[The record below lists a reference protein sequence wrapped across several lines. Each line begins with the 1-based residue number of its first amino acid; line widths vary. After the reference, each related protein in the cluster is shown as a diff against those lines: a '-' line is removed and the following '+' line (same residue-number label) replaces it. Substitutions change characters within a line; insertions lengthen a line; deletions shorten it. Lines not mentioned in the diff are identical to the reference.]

1 MRTPLKILAAALL
14 AGGATAAPAA
24 DLIELYEQ
32 ALATNP
38 TLKQSEY
45 TIEQAKAQKDQA
57 MSKLLPQVSAIGT
70 LSWNRYTQ
78 TIPAVTSSVTGK
90 IVTPEHDTTVNYPGT
105 RGVLQARQALFDLPD
120 YLRLQG
126 AGEAVRQTEL
136 ELEATHMSVA
146 ADLVERYFMV
156 LEAADQMSAIQG
168 EKALT
173 EGDMKRIR
181 RMHELQMAP
190 VTDLYEVEA
199 YYQALLTR
207 EIEADNARQVG
218 LEKLRELAGVPVE
231 SVAPLARDNLPG
243 VPGKMDEWVRDA
255 THNNPALIALEHA
268 IEANSKIIASSRA
281 EHLPQVALQ
290 LTETYADNGGF
301 DNRQLSRYT
310 VGSVGMQLSVPIYSG
325 GGIEAAARQAIANY
339 QIAIEKQA
347 QKFREIERETRTAY
361 LDAQAGRARIDSTG
375 REVQAREKARDAQ
388 ERSYELGVATI
399 VAVLESK
406 KNLLQSRFEQA
417 QARYHYIR
425 SLAALRL
432 WAGSLSRQSL
442 EDTNTWLAK
451 TGKK

>member
-1 MRTPLKILAAALL
+1 MRPTPKLLAAALL
-14 AGGATAAPAA
+14 AAAQAAAAA
-24 DLIELYEQ
+24 DLIELYDLALSSNPALKQGEYTVEQ
-32 ALATNP
+32 AR
-38 TLKQSEY
+38 
-45 TIEQAKAQKDQA
+45 AQKDQA
-57 MSKLLPQVSAIGT
+57 LSKLLPQVSAIGT

-78 TIPAVTSSVTGK
+78 TIPATTTSTGK

-105 RGVLQARQALFDLPD
+105 RGVLQARQALFDLPS

-126 AGEAVRQTEL
+126 AAESVRQTEL
-136 ELEATHMSVA
+136 QLEATHMSVA
-146 ADLVERYFMV
+146 AGLVEDYFLV
-156 LEAADQMSAIQG
+156 LEAVDQMAAIQG

-207 EIEADNARQVG
+207 EIEADNARQTG
-218 LEKLRELAGVPVE
+218 LERLRELAGVPVPAI
-231 SVAPLARDNLPG
+231 APLAREKLPE
-243 VPGKMDEWVRDA
+243 VPGKAEDWVRDA
-255 THNNPALIALEHA
+255 TANNPALIALRHA
-268 IEANSKIIASSRA
+268 IEANGKVIASSRA
-281 EHLPQVALQ
+281 EHLPQVSLQ

-310 VGSVGMQLSVPIYSG
+310 VGSVGMQLVVPLYSG
-325 GGIEAAARQAIANY
+325 GGVEAGVREAIANY
-339 QIAIEKQA
+339 QLAQEKQA
-347 QKFREIERETRTAY
+347 QKFREIERETRTAW

-406 KNLLQSRFEQA
+406 KNLLQARFEQA
-417 QARYHYIR
+417 QARYRYIR

-432 WAGSLSRQSL
+432 WAGSLTRQSL
-442 EDTNTWLAK
+442 EDTNAWLARAAK
-451 TGKK
+451 

>member
-1 MRTPLKILAAALL
+1 MRNPQTILAAALL
-14 AGGATAAPAA
+14 LAVGASGAEAA

-45 TIEQAKAQKDQA
+45 TIDQAQAQKDQA
-57 MSKLLPQVSAIGT
+57 LSKLLPQVSALGT
-70 LSWNRYTQ
+70 ISWNRYTQ
-78 TIPAVTSSVTGK
+78 TVPATTTTTGK
-90 IVTPEHDTTVNYPGT
+90 VVTPQHDTTVNYEGT
-105 RGVLQARQALFDLPD
+105 RGVLMARQALFDLPS

-126 AGEAVRQTEL
+126 AGSAVLQTEL
-136 ELEATHMSVA
+136 ELEATHMAVA
-146 ADLVERYFMV
+146 ADLVERYFQV
-156 LEAADQMSAIQG
+156 LEVSDQMAAIQG

-207 EIEADNARQVG
+207 EIEADNAKQVG
-218 LEKLRELAGVPVE
+218 LEKLRELAGVPVP
-231 SVAPLARDNLPG
+231 SIAPLARDKLPE
-243 VPGKMDEWVRDA
+243 VPGKAEEWVREA
-255 THNNPALIALEHA
+255 TRSNPTLVALQYA
-268 IEANSKIIASSRA
+268 IDANSKLIASARA
-281 EHLPQVALQ
+281 EHLPQVSLQ
-290 LTETYADNGGF
+290 LSETYSDNGGF
-301 DNRQLSRYT
+301 DNRQLPRYT
-310 VGSVGMQLSVPIYSG
+310 VGSVGLQLSVPLYSG
-325 GGIEAAARQAIANY
+325 GGIEAGARDAIARY
-339 QIAIEKQA
+339 QVATEKHA

-361 LDAQAGRARIDSTG
+361 LDAKAGRARIDSTG

-388 ERSYELGVATI
+388 ERSYELGVSTI

-406 KNLLQSRFEQA
+406 KNLLQARFEHA

-432 WAGSLSRQSL
+432 WAGTLSRQSM
-442 EDTNTWLAK
+442 EEANAWLAK
-451 TGKK
+451 GGK